1 MIRIPTLPTLSTAIL
16 ALLATS
22 SAFATNTVYLEAGNV
37 YGSNPYGDSDGG
49 EFTALTNT
57 AIPSG
62 YVAAT
67 KFTYGSLSGNS
78 TGATTGFETF
88 CVEDETYFWV
98 DTTYDYTVSNYIDV
112 PAGGPLTNGPG
123 YTTAGLDVGIAYLY
137 AQFATGTLANYDYN
151 LANDPTDS
159 ADRNADAGVLQQAI
173 WDLQGPSA
181 DPDVQSPMTVAEI
194 DSNTYLLA
202 AYNEF
207 GDSLTT
213 LEKSTVAYG
222 NDFGVQVMNLA
233 DSGAGVYQNQLI
245 LDGVS
250 VPRVPD
256 GGSAVLLLGVGFLA
270 LFGFRFRSKQSV

>member
-1 MIRIPTLPTLSTAIL
+1 MIRIPTFSTLSAAVL
-16 ALLATS
+16 ALLASS

-62 YVAAT
+62 YVAST
-67 KFTYGSLSGNS
+67 KLTYGSLSGNT

-88 CVEDETYFWV
+88 CVEDETYYWV
-98 DTTYDYTVSNYIDV
+98 DTTYNYTVSNNIDV
-112 PAGGPLTNGPG
+112 PVGGPLTNGPG
-123 YTTAGLDVGIAYLY
+123 FNAVGLDVGVAYLY
-137 AQFATGTLANYDYN
+137 SQFAQGTLAGYDYN
-151 LANDPTDS
+151 LAGDPTDS
-159 ADRNADAGVLQQAI
+159 SARNADAGLLQQAI

-181 DPDVQSPMTVAEI
+181 DPDVPSPVTLSEI
-194 DSNTYLLA
+194 TGNTYLLA

-207 GDSLTT
+207 GDSITT

-222 NDFGVQVMNLA
+222 NDFGVQVMNLS

-245 LDGVS
+245 LSGVGVS
-250 VPRVPD
+250 VPD
-256 GGSAVLLLGVGFLA
+256 GGPTVLLLGAALLTLVGL
-270 LFGFRFRSKQSV
+270 RSRSKQSV